1 MATAKIYLDTRKEK
15 KDGQYPIK
23 ITIRHKGKFL
33 LSTGFDT
40 ILNNWNGSEYTN
52 KSLITKP
59 KMLLYETL
67 LVRLKMKYSGLIWM
81 AS

>member
-1 MATAKIYLDTRKEK
+1 MATAKIYLDTRREK

-40 ILNNWNGSEYTN
+40 IWK
-52 KSLITKP
+52 KS
-59 KMLLYETL
+59 
-67 LVRLKMKYSGLIWM
+67 
-81 AS
+81 